1 MLVEENTNLCII
13 FIALTKHLKPG
24 QTVGVGL
31 RCGDKRLHNVG
42 ALYMYSKTR
51 KLMTIML
58 LSVKKL
64 ILWSHTAEFSTQLLI
79 IMATGLVLEN
89 GLNAGKAHM
98 YRKSTAYQMS

>member
-1 MLVEENTNLCII
+1 
-13 FIALTKHLKPG
+13 
-24 QTVGVGL
+24 
-31 RCGDKRLHNVG
+31 
-42 ALYMYSKTR
+42 
-51 KLMTIML
+51 MTIML